1 MPKLSRVLGSRGS
14 AAIGGFAAAILIGML
29 PGSVPVASIGGSLP
43 IVGDELAAG
52 DGADP
57 NGYAFGTASQW
68 NVLNWAPGELAAVPS
83 SFSMNTVDKSGRTVK
98 KIFVGSQANPDV
110 GSAASINNMAFS
122 NDSGKTFLDV
132 RRDYPFSALNM
143 GRLRD
148 GTLMSI
154 EFIPVW
160 TDASHRTTDLKI
172 WKSTDNGQTWKHT
185 LGTFTPPPGRTIGP
199 MSNGL
204 RVHRRVIELADG
216 TIMVPAYT
224 AFKETLPGWTSII
237 LQSTDQGT
245 SWTMRSEI
253 PAPGSGTP
261 QRPGTNEVGW
271 TYTADG
277 RMIAVL
283 RETEL
288 PQGEGEGALAYLLAS
303 YSDDDGKTWT
313 DAKPIIGPDGK
324 KVNGIYPDP
333 VLLPNGILVLA
344 TGRKDVRALASYD
357 GTGEKFDAET
367 TMIVNY
373 PSEGFNGRFD
383 GTSGNTSIESVGSNR
398 AVHFYDQCHVW
409 GCGAYNQQFGI
420 SAKYVGAVTPGT
432 GRIDLAR
439 LVQDKLAT
447 ITGDFAAADA
457 SYPER
462 RPAGAVDGS
471 TDFGAE
477 AVVQK
482 SGRPGELIIKLD
494 RSYPIDRLGLML
506 GHGESQTA
514 EVYLSAD
521 GKSWGRP
528 VHRADGSA
536 HALKYTDLTPTDAQ
550 YLKLRAG
557 SAKPLTVT
565 ELELYAGAIDTF
577 ENELPFAVPR
587 GWTDAFGSWVT
598 DVPDNLAYSDI
609 GGYRSSTALRLWD
622 KWTDREAKIS
632 KTLDP
637 GAELAVDLNWA
648 TTDTRAPFTL
658 RVEGQQGSETVAPW
672 EFRLVNGAKATDP
685 LVVETLVGTTWKPL
699 GSLPRVIPARSY
711 IAISLKATAE
721 AATLIVDGKAFTAA
735 APNGTV
741 DTLHRL
747 TLTTGDP
754 EAYGGI
760 YYLDNIRARTS

>member
-1 MPKLSRVLGSRGS
+1 MPLLSRVLRSRGS
-14 AAIGGFAAAILIGML
+14 AAIGGFAAAVLIAML

-57 NGYAFGTASQW
+57 NGYAFGTGSHW
-68 NVLNWAPGELAAVPS
+68 NVLNWGPGEVAAVPA

-98 KIFVGSQANPDV
+98 KIFVSSGANPDV
-110 GSAASINNMAFS
+110 GSAASINNMAVS
-122 NDSGKTFLDV
+122 EDSGKKFLEAQ
-132 RRDYPFSALNM
+132 RDYPLQALNM

-148 GTLMSI
+148 GSLISI
-154 EFIPVW
+154 DFIPEW
-160 TDASHRTTDLKI
+160 TDASHKTTDLKI
-172 WKSTDNGQTWKHT
+172 WKSTDNGRTWDPSR
-185 LGTFTPPPGRTIGP
+185 GIFTPSPGRTIGP

-224 AFKETLPGWTSII
+224 NFAETRSTTTSII
-237 LQSTDQGT
+237 LQSTDRGKT
-245 SWTMRSEI
+245 WTMRSEI
-253 PAPGSGTP
+253 KAPGSGTP

-277 RMIAVL
+277 RLMAVL
-283 RETEL
+283 REVEL
-288 PQGEGEGALAYLLAS
+288 PQGEGEGALAFLWAA
-303 YSDDDGKTWT
+303 YSDDDGQTWT
-313 DAKPIIGPDGK
+313 DAKPITGPDGQ

-333 VLLPNGILVLA
+333 VLLPNGMLLLA
-344 TGRKDVRALASYD
+344 TGRKDARALASYD
-357 GTGEKFDAET
+357 GNGEKWDAET
-367 TMIVNY
+367 TVLANY

-398 AVHFYDQCHVW
+398 AVHFYDQCHTW

-447 ITGDFAAADA
+447 ITGDFAPADA
-457 SYPER
+457 THPER

-471 TDFGAE
+471 TEFGAE

-482 SGRPGELIIKLD
+482 SGRPGEMIIKLD
-494 RSYPIDRLGLML
+494 RPYPLDRLGLML
-506 GHGESQTA
+506 GHGEAQSA

-528 VHRADGSA
+528 VHRADGSDR
-536 HALKYTDLTPTDAQ
+536 ALKYTDLPTKDAQ
-550 YLKLRAG
+550 YVKLRAG
-557 SAKPLTVT
+557 SAQPLTVT
-565 ELELYAGAIDTF
+565 ELELYAGGIDTF

-637 GAELAVDLNWA
+637 GAELSLDLNWA
-648 TTDTRAPFTL
+648 TTDSRAPFTV
-658 RVEGQQGSETVAPW
+658 RVEGRKGSDPVAPW

-685 LVVETLVGTTWKPL
+685 LVVEALVGSTWKPL

-711 IAISLKATAE
+711 ISLSLKATAE
-721 AATLIVDGKAFTAA
+721 SATLTVDGKAFTHAT
-735 APNGTV
+735 PNGAV
-741 DTLHRL
+741 GTLHRISF
-747 TLTTGDP
+747 TTGDP

-760 YYLDNIRARTS
+760 YYLDNVRIRTS